1 MAPSCL
7 ENSASASAEWP
18 SRFQCASFDG
28 LPDAVQVRLAAD
40 ALRPA
45 ALLRE
50 HGLRENGQ
58 GQDAND

>member
-1 MAPSCL
+1 MAL
-7 ENSASASAEWP
+7 EIP
-18 SRFQCASFDG
+18 VRLVHG

-50 HGLRENGQ
+50 HRLREDKNGEDEN
-58 GQDAND
+58 G

>member
-1 MAPSCL
+1 MAL
-7 ENSASASAEWP
+7 EIPVRLVRS
-18 SRFQCASFDG
+18 

-50 HGLRENGQ
+50 RRLRENEQ
-58 GQDAND
+58 GQDANG